1 MLRRRCFGFL
11 TRNFEGLNFKV
22 EFFAIFFKKFIKRV
36 CERQKHLLMH
46 LDLNFYAYNY
56 KIEASEAQNA
66 NASKFEKSIFG
77 GSRSCIFLK
86 GFVRNFGHYWHVL
99 YCTGMWAVPNAF
111 GL

>member
-1 MLRRRCFGFL
+1 MLRRRCFGFT

-22 EFFAIFFKKFIKRV
+22 EFFAIFSEKFIQQV
-36 CERQKHLLMH
+36 CERQKHLLMR

-56 KIEASEAQNA
+56 KIHGSEAQNA

-86 GFVRNFGHYWHVL
+86 DFVRNFGHYSHVL
-99 YCTGMWAVPNAF
+99 YCTGMWVASNTF